1 MDFMLKNL
9 HEASFILLRKKK
21 RNKAPFS
28 LLLESLLNRPFSYPV
43 LILH

>member
-21 RNKAPFS
+21 KKKQS
-28 LLLESLLNRPFSYPV
+28 T
-43 LILH
+43 ILPAFRILA